1 MIAIEEITPGKPYA
15 CKFRVKEARDEFDRK
30 WPNLSDTPFHHYSW
44 VESFGFLL
52 QRDTEQRL
60 VVVADEKTDQEFV
73 CGYDD
78 IWDVDDVEVV
88 NE

>member
-52 QRDTEQRL
+52 QRDTEQQL